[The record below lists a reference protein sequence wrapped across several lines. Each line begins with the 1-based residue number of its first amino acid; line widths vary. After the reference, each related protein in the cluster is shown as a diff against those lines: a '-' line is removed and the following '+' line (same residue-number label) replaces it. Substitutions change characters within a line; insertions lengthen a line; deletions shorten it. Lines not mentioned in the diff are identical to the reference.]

1 MFENRTKIALV
12 IFLIYALLVVFILNS
27 TGVARAEE
35 TSLRLNARA
44 YLLMDAVTG
53 RILIEKN
60 SQMRLPMASTTKIMT
75 AVVALEKGD
84 LSSKVTVSRRA
95 ASIGGSSFHLRVDET
110 MSLEN
115 MLYGLLLS
123 SGNDAA
129 IAIAE
134 HIGGD
139 VETFVE
145 MMNQK
150 AKEIGAENTSFKN
163 PHGLDEPGHFTT
175 ARDLALIT
183 RYALNI
189 PKFKEIVSTKDIV
202 INEGKCPRHIY
213 NTNRLLRISDKI
225 DGVKTGYTGKAGKCL
240 VATAQKNGFRLISVV
255 LGAQD
260 HFSTSLKLI
269 NYGFDN
275 YELKKLASKDS
286 VFAAVPVKGGIVE
299 KVVAVT
305 GEDVVLALSEKE
317 KVQINISVPLF
328 IQAPVYKGQ
337 VLGEIQIYVDSKLIY
352 STPLVSIF
360 DIGKKSIFD
369 NFYKMIKM
377 WVLGESDVYKKNL
390 LIKKDFQLYVSNFLI
405 ETTHQ

>member
-12 IFLIYALLVVFILNS
+12 IFLIYTLLVIFILNS
-27 TGVARAEE
+27 AGVARAEE

-75 AVVALEKGD
+75 AIVALEKGD
-84 LSSKVTVSRRA
+84 LSSKVTVSRMA
-95 ASIGGSSFHLRVDET
+95 ASIGGSSFHLIVGET

-115 MLYGLLLS
+115 LLYGLLLP

-150 AKEIGAENTSFKN
+150 AREIGAENTSFKN
-163 PHGLDEPGHFTT
+163 PHGLDEPGHYTT

-202 INEGKCPRHIY
+202 INEGKYPRHIY
-213 NTNRLLRISDKI
+213 NTNRLLRISDNI

-240 VATAQKNGFRLISVV
+240 VATAQKNGFRLISIV

-260 HFSTSLKLI
+260 HFSTSLRLI

-286 VFAAVPVKGGIVE
+286 VYAAVPVKGGIV
-299 KVVAVT
+299 KKAVAVA
-305 GEDVVLALSEKE
+305 GEDVTLPLSEKE
-317 KVQINISVPLF
+317 KVRINISVPPF
-328 IQAPVYKGQ
+328 IQAPVYKNQ

-352 STPLVSIF
+352 SAPLVSIY
-360 DIGKKSIFD
+360 DIRKKSLFD
-369 NFYKMIKM
+369 NFYKMIKIWM
-377 WVLGESDVYKKNL
+377 LGEG
-390 LIKKDFQLYVSNFLI
+390 
-405 ETTHQ
+405 

>member
-1 MFENRTKIALV
+1 
-12 IFLIYALLVVFILNS
+12 
-27 TGVARAEE
+27 
-35 TSLRLNARA
+35 
-44 YLLMDAVTG
+44 MDAVTG

-75 AVVALEKGD
+75 AIVALEKGD
-84 LSSKVTVSRRA
+84 LSSKVTVSRMA
-95 ASIGGSSFHLRVDET
+95 ASIGGSSFHLIVGET

-115 MLYGLLLS
+115 LLYGLLLP

-150 AKEIGAENTSFKN
+150 AREIGAENTSFKN
-163 PHGLDEPGHFTT
+163 PHGLDEPGHYTT

-202 INEGKCPRHIY
+202 INEGKYPRHIY
-213 NTNRLLRISDKI
+213 NTNRLLRISDNI

-240 VATAQKNGFRLISVV
+240 VATAQKNGFRLISIV

-260 HFSTSLKLI
+260 HFSTSLRLI

-286 VFAAVPVKGGIVE
+286 VYAAVPVKGGIV
-299 KVVAVT
+299 KKAVAVA
-305 GEDVVLALSEKE
+305 GEDVTLPLSEKE
-317 KVQINISVPLF
+317 KVRINISVPPF
-328 IQAPVYKGQ
+328 IQAPVYKNQ
-337 VLGEIQIYVDSKLIY
+337 VLGEIQIYVDSTLIY
-352 STPLVSIF
+352 SAPLVSIY
-360 DIGKKSIFD
+360 DIRKKSLFD
-369 NFYKMIKM
+369 NFYKMIKIWM
-377 WVLGESDVYKKNL
+377 LGEG
-390 LIKKDFQLYVSNFLI
+390 
-405 ETTHQ
+405 

>member
-12 IFLIYALLVVFILNS
+12 IFLIYTLLIIFILNS
-27 TGVARAEE
+27 AGVARAEE

-75 AVVALEKGD
+75 AIVALEKGD
-84 LSSKVTVSRRA
+84 LSSKVTVSRMA
-95 ASIGGSSFHLRVDET
+95 ASIGGSSFHLIVGET

-115 MLYGLLLS
+115 LLYGLLLP

-150 AKEIGAENTSFKN
+150 AREIGAENTSFKN
-163 PHGLDEPGHFTT
+163 PHGLDEPGHYTT

-202 INEGKCPRHIY
+202 INEGKYPRHIY
-213 NTNRLLRISDKI
+213 NTNRLLRISDNI

-240 VATAQKNGFRLISVV
+240 VATAQKNGFRLISIV

-260 HFSTSLKLI
+260 HFSTSLRLI

-286 VFAAVPVKGGIVE
+286 VYAAVPVKGGIV
-299 KVVAVT
+299 KKAVAVA
-305 GEDVVLALSEKE
+305 GEDVTLPLSEKE
-317 KVQINISVPLF
+317 KVRINISVPPF
-328 IQAPVYKGQ
+328 IQAPVYKNQ
-337 VLGEIQIYVDSKLIY
+337 VLGEIQIYVDSTLIY
-352 STPLVSIF
+352 SAPLVSIY
-360 DIGKKSIFD
+360 DIRKKSLFD
-369 NFYKMIKM
+369 NFYKMIKIWM
-377 WVLGESDVYKKNL
+377 LGEG
-390 LIKKDFQLYVSNFLI
+390 
-405 ETTHQ
+405 